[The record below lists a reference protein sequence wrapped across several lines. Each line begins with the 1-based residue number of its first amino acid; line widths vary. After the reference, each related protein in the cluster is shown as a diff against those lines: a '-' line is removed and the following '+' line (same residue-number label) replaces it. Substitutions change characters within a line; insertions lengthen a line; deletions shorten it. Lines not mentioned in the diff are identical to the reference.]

1 MVAALYTADMP
12 DLPAKPP
19 SHREDALAVLMRLRE
34 AGHVAY
40 FAGGCVR
47 DLLLGLEPKD
57 FDVATDATPDRVQKL
72 FNNTQAV
79 GAAFGVILVRHRKST
94 IEVATFRSDGNYAD
108 GRRPDSV
115 RFTTAEEDAQRRD
128 FTINGLFLD
137 PVENKVIDYVG
148 GQADIAA
155 RVIRA
160 IGEPEKRFHEDH
172 LRLLRA
178 VRFAARLGFTIEP
191 VTADAI
197 RREAPNLKRIS
208 PERIADELR
217 RMLVAPTRPAAWRML
232 GELKLLPEIFRQWPA
247 GEPPS
252 EFVDPRAGGVMD
264 RLAPGETVSFPL
276 ALAAAA
282 IDYQSSLLL
291 APNDPASIKATGR
304 AARAM
309 FKISNDEYDSL
320 SAMLHDRYFLT
331 ALQPSS
337 VARLMHF
344 MARPTATDTRRLL
357 AASAMPAMIE
367 YVDAVL
373 KPLENVDC
381 APPPLITGDD
391 LTAAG
396 WSPGPVFKKVLEA
409 VYDAQL
415 ESRVTTKEQAMEL
428 AYKAATSGR

>member
-1 MVAALYTADMP
+1 MP

-19 SHREDALAVLMRLRE
+19 SHREDAVAVVTRLRE

-47 DLLLGLEPKD
+47 DLLLGLEAKD
-57 FDVATDATPDRVQKL
+57 FDVATDAPPATVRKL
-72 FNNTQAV
+72 FSNTQAV

-94 IEVATFRSDGNYAD
+94 IEVATFRSDGVYAD
-108 GRRPDSV
+108 GRRPQSV

-137 PVENKVIDYVG
+137 PIDNKVIDYVG

-160 IGEPEKRFHEDH
+160 IGDPEKRFHEDH

-191 VTADAI
+191 ATADAI
-197 RREAPNLKRIS
+197 RREAPSLKRIS

-217 RMLVAPTRPAAWRML
+217 RMLVAPTRATAWRML
-232 GELKLLPEIFRQWPA
+232 RELNLLPEVFRQLPA
-247 GEPPS
+247 GEGAAVIDHLPP
-252 EFVDPRAGGVMD
+252 EP
-264 RLAPGETVSFPL
+264 VSFPL
-276 ALAAAA
+276 AMAAAA
-282 IDYQSSLLL
+282 LSYQSDGRKLVGL
-291 APNDPASIKATGR
+291 DPAGITQTKRTMR
-304 AARAM
+304 QL
-309 FKISNDEYDSL
+309 FKISNDEYDAL
-320 SAMLHDRYFLT
+320 SSILT
-331 ALQPSS
+331 DTAALLAGQWTL
-337 VARLMHF
+337 ARRMRF
-344 MARPTATDTRRLL
+344 MARPTAGDTRQLL
-357 AASAMPAMIE
+357 AALAAAGFHRETVSAIE
-367 YVDAVL
+367 QSL
-373 KPLENVDC
+373 RPLESVDC

-396 WSPGPVFKKVLEA
+396 WQPGPVFKKVLEA

-415 ESRVTTKEQAMEL
+415 EGRVTTKEQAMEL
-428 AYKAATSGR
+428 ARTQAAGG